1 MKLLRNFFMALKDLI
16 NTRFSKLLVKER
28 SSNLKDGTATWL
40 CICDC
45 GNQRIIAG
53 TSLRAGRNKSCGCAS
68 PLFTTERMKTHGKSR
83 DRIYSIWVGML
94 IRCSEKSKGKTRKN
108 YFLRGIKVCD
118 KWKNFESFY
127 EDMGEPSLNYS
138 IERINNNGNYEPGNC
153 KWATSKEQGNNT
165 SANKKIE
172 FNGQIKNI
180 SQWAELLNI
189 KPNTLTYRL
198 KRGWSIERALS
209 TN

>member
-1 MKLLRNFFMALKDLI
+1 MALKDLI

-68 PLFTTERMKTHGKSR
+68 PLFTTEKMKTHGKSR

-108 YFLRGIKVCD
+108 YFLRGINVCD

>member
-1 MKLLRNFFMALKDLI
+1 MALKDLI
-16 NTRFSKLLVKER
+16 NIRFSKLLVKER

-118 KWKNFESFY
+118 KWKNFKSFY

>member
-16 NTRFSKLLVKER
+16 NIRFSKLLVKER

-118 KWKNFESFY
+118 KWKNFKSFY